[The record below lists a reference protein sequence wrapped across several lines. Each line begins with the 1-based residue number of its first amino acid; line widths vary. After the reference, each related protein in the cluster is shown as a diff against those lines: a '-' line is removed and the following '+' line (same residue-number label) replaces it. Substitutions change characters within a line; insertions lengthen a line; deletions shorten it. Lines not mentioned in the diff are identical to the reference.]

1 MKSDGADDRDDV
13 GRAQRIKILKLELE
27 LVRLTK
33 GL

>member
-13 GRAQRIKILKLELE
+13 AHAQRIKILELE
-27 LVRLTK
+27 LVWLTK